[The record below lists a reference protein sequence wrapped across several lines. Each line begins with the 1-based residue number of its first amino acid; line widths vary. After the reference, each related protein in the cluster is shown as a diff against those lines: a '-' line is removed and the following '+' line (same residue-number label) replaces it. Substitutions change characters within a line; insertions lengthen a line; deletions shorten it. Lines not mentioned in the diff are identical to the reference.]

1 MVFGTTSS
9 TKSLDPA
16 NGYSGWYTVR
26 YGVAETLFKLSSSME
41 IENWLADGYE
51 YINPTTVKIILKKNI
66 KFQNGKEMTSES
78 VKKSIMRSVQK
89 NVRAAST
96 LNIES
101 IETGENYIVI
111 KTTKENPTL
120 INELCDPYAS
130 IIDVDEENINEKPI
144 GTGPF
149 KVESFDYTSAS
160 TFVKNNDYWNG
171 DVKLDSL
178 KVISITDS
186 DILSMALQSGEIDA
200 AQGLSYAMID
210 QFSKDNKYKIDTVD
224 TSRVMV
230 LYFNEENKLLKNYKI
245 RQAINAII
253 DSNKE
258 KYCSSILNNQ
268 AKPALGMFSSNTNYA
283 LKEEKSSLTKEEAI
297 QILKEEGAVG
307 LSNKGKALR
316 LVTYSSKP
324 ELPNVAQAIQYDLG
338 SAGIDVEISIKE
350 NIDDFLSTGD
360 FDLALY
366 SNITSSTGDSAAYL
380 ANVVKNN
387 GSLNYGSYKNEEVN
401 KLIDKLN
408 TELDK
413 SIRDKTAIEIQ
424 KIVLKDE
431 AYNFIAHMKMSF
443 VMKSNIKGLTPHQTD
458 YYEFNADT
466 YIE

>member
-1 MVFGTTSS
+1 MDIIKIKRIISFILSIICFAALVGCNKDYNSVKADKELVFGTTSS

-210 QFSKDNKYKIDTVD
+210 QFSKDNKYKIDTV
-224 TSRVMV
+224 
-230 LYFNEENKLLKNYKI
+230 
-245 RQAINAII
+245 
-253 DSNKE
+253 
-258 KYCSSILNNQ
+258 
-268 AKPALGMFSSNTNYA
+268 
-283 LKEEKSSLTKEEAI
+283 
-297 QILKEEGAVG
+297 
-307 LSNKGKALR
+307 
-316 LVTYSSKP
+316 
-324 ELPNVAQAIQYDLG
+324 
-338 SAGIDVEISIKE
+338 
-350 NIDDFLSTGD
+350 
-360 FDLALY
+360 
-366 SNITSSTGDSAAYL
+366 
-380 ANVVKNN
+380 
-387 GSLNYGSYKNEEVN
+387 
-401 KLIDKLN
+401 
-408 TELDK
+408 
-413 SIRDKTAIEIQ
+413 
-424 KIVLKDE
+424 
-431 AYNFIAHMKMSF
+431 
-443 VMKSNIKGLTPHQTD
+443 
-458 YYEFNADT
+458 
-466 YIE
+466 